1 MDAGSW
7 TGYFVMPVTLGDPT
21 DRVPTQDRTVNGC
34 LMRAIAIAQAI
45 TSTARTETTYLH
57 LDVTFRPP
65 WSDAL
70 SA

>member
-1 MDAGSW
+1 
-7 TGYFVMPVTLGDPT
+7 
-21 DRVPTQDRTVNGC
+21 
-34 LMRAIAIAQAI
+34 MRAIAIAQAI

-57 LDVTFRPP
+57 LDVTFRTP

>member
-1 MDAGSW
+1 
-7 TGYFVMPVTLGDPT
+7 
-21 DRVPTQDRTVNGC
+21 
-34 LMRAIAIAQAI
+34 MRAIAIAQAI